1 MRYTNRISSF
11 SSVIFSALGESKPSA
26 TCFPKPVAKIM
37 AEANAA
43 EAQPTAEADMDT
55 AAALL
60 QGAAPAG
67 AAREGEGEADM
78 DAAAALLQ
86 GAAPP
91 HPADAEAEAQSQQAI
106 ALHEQESI
114 ELRRMAEAALQPAPS
129 GVLLAE
135 SQPPYP
141 NPE

>member
-1 MRYTNRISSF
+1 
-11 SSVIFSALGESKPSA
+11 
-26 TCFPKPVAKIM
+26 M
-37 AEANAA
+37 AEAHAA
-43 EAQPTAEADMDT
+43 EAQPTAEADMDA

-67 AAREGEGEADM
+67 NREGEADL

-106 ALHEQESI
+106 ALHEEESA
-114 ELRRMAEAALQPAPS
+114 ELRRRAEAAVQPAPS
-129 GVLLAE
+129 GAFLAE
-135 SQPPYP
+135 SNLPCPSP
-141 NPE
+141 SAALTLP